1 MQKTVLPTKI
11 AQSTDYSGPQISD
24 PGFASQDRR
33 RNPTAGQTLPLLE
46 MLPAQLEIR
55 TCLMQIKP
63 NSNNADRSNE
73 QRIVARVQSGDFTA
87 IEELYERYSRQ
98 AFGLALKI
106 LNNSESAEDAVQ
118 DAFLRFWKQPGN
130 FDPERGR
137 FVTWLLSVVH
147 NLCIDQIRRKRPN
160 LVSLDQEE
168 TQERLNYLADD
179 GFSIE
184 EEVWL
189 KMQRTTIQQAMVRL
203 PEEQRSV
210 IELAFFKG
218 LTHNEIASQTN
229 QPLGTVKSRIRQ
241 GLLKLKNLMQD
252 VEAESNK

>member
-1 MQKTVLPTKI
+1 
-11 AQSTDYSGPQISD
+11 
-24 PGFASQDRR
+24 
-33 RNPTAGQTLPLLE
+33 
-46 MLPAQLEIR
+46 
-55 TCLMQIKP
+55 MQIRP
-63 NSNNADRSNE
+63 NSNNADRANE
-73 QRIVARVQSGDFTA
+73 QRIVARVKSGDFTA

-106 LNNSESAEDAVQ
+106 LNSSESAEDAVQ
-118 DAFLRFWKQPGN
+118 DAFLRFWKQPDN

-137 FVTWLLSVVH
+137 FATWLLSVVH
-147 NLCIDQIRRKRPN
+147 NLCIDQIRRRRLN
-160 LVSLDQEE
+160 VVSLDQEE

-179 GFSIE
+179 RFSLE

-189 KMQRTTIQQAMVRL
+189 KIQRKTIEQAMSQL
-203 PEEQRSV
+203 PEEQRGM

-218 LTHNEIASQTN
+218 LTHNEIALKTS

-241 GLLKLKNLMQD
+241 GLLKLKSLMQD

>member
-1 MQKTVLPTKI
+1 
-11 AQSTDYSGPQISD
+11 
-24 PGFASQDRR
+24 
-33 RNPTAGQTLPLLE
+33 
-46 MLPAQLEIR
+46 
-55 TCLMQIKP
+55 MQIRP
-63 NSNNADRSNE
+63 NFNNADRSNE
-73 QRIVARVQSGDFTA
+73 QKIVARVKSGDFTA

-106 LNNSESAEDAVQ
+106 LNSSESAEDAVQ
-118 DAFLRFWKQPGN
+118 DAFLRFWKQPDN
-130 FDPERGR
+130 FDPQRGR
-137 FVTWLLSVVH
+137 FATWLLSVVH

-160 LVSLDQEE
+160 VVSLDQEE

-179 GFSIE
+179 SFPLE

-189 KMQRTTIQQAMVRL
+189 KIQRKAIAQAMSQL
-203 PEEQRSV
+203 PPEQRGM

-218 LTHNEIASQTN
+218 LTHNEIALQTG

-241 GLLKLKNLMQD
+241 GLIKLKNLMQD